1 MISSRAF
8 VVAVCVFLGI
18 AWLHQILVPSREKP
32 EYETTRLLNMNKCLA
47 YSDTLLRI
55 RYHFYQTRYDDV
67 IARNPSPSRTFSG
80 FGMGSGEK
88 YPASGTPSPCSFHV
102 SGGHKWNSLV
112 EIAAYDYIQAYD
124 NLRPEARKVEQL
136 YVERYPEIPVA
147 RQLNELITQ
156 RMDELYERAPAF
168 NQALEQP
175 MLQLRSK
182 QLKQIEQRLGR
193 DQHWHTLNFML
204 MARRAIN
211 QLDEQAGSQRLTPE
225 QVQALHRSLLA
236 AWTDAEHYFKTLPRL
251 TSAGGGKPV
260 WREISEPAKIWIDA
274 LATLQQHWTA
284 RAEPEQLSNDF
295 IAVDNGYDR
304 MWTLYNLAA
313 FGKY

>member
-1 MISSRAF
+1 MISTRAF

-18 AWLHQILVPSREKP
+18 AWLHQTLVPSRAKP
-32 EYETTRLLNMNKCLA
+32 EYESSRLLNMNKCLA

-80 FGMGSGEK
+80 FGMGTGEK
-88 YPASGTPSPCSFHV
+88 YSASPCSFYV
-102 SGGHKWNSLV
+102 SSLY
-112 EIAAYDYIQAYD
+112 EGSSPLDIATHDYVQAYD

-136 YVERYPEIPVA
+136 YVERYPEIPIA

-175 MLQLRSK
+175 MLQLRSN
-182 QLKQIEQRLGR
+182 QLETIEQRLGR

-204 MARRAIN
+204 VARQAIN

-225 QVQALHRSLLA
+225 QVQALHSSLLA
-236 AWTDAEHYFKTLPRL
+236 AWTDAEDYFKTLPRL
-251 TSAGGGKPV
+251 TAVGGGKPV
-260 WREISEPAKIWIDA
+260 WREISEPAKTWIDA